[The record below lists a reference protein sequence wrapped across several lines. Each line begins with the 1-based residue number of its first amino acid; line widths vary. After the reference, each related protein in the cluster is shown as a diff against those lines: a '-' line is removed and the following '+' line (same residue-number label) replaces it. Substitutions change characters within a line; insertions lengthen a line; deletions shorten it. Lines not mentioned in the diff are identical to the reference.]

1 VRVAG
6 APTLPGLRF
15 RGYAGPADLPRMSEV
30 QNAAL
35 AADGIDEGVAP
46 DVFAND
52 LRGDGRIDLE
62 HDLVIVELDGIMAGW
77 SGRWRWVE
85 DGTGAAVL
93 SHRGY
98 LRPGGAAA
106 PGRIASPCA
115 GRGAA
120 AASHGR

>member
-1 VRVAG
+1 
-6 APTLPGLRF
+6 
-15 RGYAGPADLPRMSEV
+15 MSEV
-30 QNAAL
+30 QNTARAT
-35 AADGIDEGVAP
+35 DGIDEAVAP

-93 SHRGY
+93 SDRGY
-98 LRPGGAAA
+98 LVPVARP
-106 PGRIASPCA
+106 RLA
-115 GRGAA
+115 G
-120 AASHGR
+120 